1 MIRDDLYEHPNKHQY
16 NLCLVQDIGLYL
28 AQTNKK
34 HESKSRVRCDKGDR
48 LDIRGVCLSL
58 GDL

>member
-1 MIRDDLYEHPNKHQY
+1 M
-16 NLCLVQDIGLYL
+16 VQDIGLYW
-28 AQTNKK
+28 AQTNQ
-34 HESKSRVRCDKGDR
+34 HESKSKVRCDKGDR